1 MHIRKTQTAFRFDSV
16 LLNRARRKAREQ
28 NISLNALVE
37 RAVESYVGAFR
48 FPDVE
53 IPDAVPEWILALSR
67 ELRPFTK
74 AELDEDDRL
83 ASILAK

>member
-1 MHIRKTQTAFRFDSV
+1 MQTRKTQTAFRFDAA

-37 RAVESYVGAFR
+37 RAVESYVGAFQ

-53 IPDAVPEWILALSR
+53 IPETDPEWILALSR

-74 AELDEDDRL
+74 SELDEDDRL
-83 ASILAK
+83 AGILSK